1 MAKRPRQRMENQLDW
16 LIQSMTMMSKKIDR
30 MEQRIDDIENILS
43 IDIPHPFTSKSNVYN
58 QTSEPLRIERK
69 ISAIPAT
76 ASELEWNSSLTFKEN
91 LQEILASLREE
102 NQSWRSLTMD
112 DLEAS

>member
-16 LIQSMTMMSKKIDR
+16 LIQSMTMMSKKMEVI
-30 MEQRIDDIENILS
+30 EQRIDKIENIIA

-58 QTSEPLRIERK
+58 QTAEPLRIEK
-69 ISAIPAT
+69 KVSALPAT
-76 ASELEWNSSLTFKEN
+76 GSELDWNSSLTFKEN
-91 LQEILASLREE
+91 LQEILTSLREE
-102 NQSWRSLTMD
+102 NQSWRSLSMD